1 MSDATVFATPFA
13 PRLFEQP
20 ALPTALPG
28 RYRIGMP
35 QLGLNGLSES
45 WLLAECG
52 DRHWQLLAQ
61 ACGMPIAQLRDARK
75 RRVYPA
81 FRSVRLRHAELD
93 AVAENDVLEIASTLG
108 RVSRT
113 QFYSKH
119 VVSAGHGQ
127 RAVVDMLS
135 VFVVRET
142 AGVNTSAVRSAVPGF
157 DAMPGL
163 DEGERFAD
171 HNRAWLQTRRE
182 QDAARNGRPNHSYA
196 PQLIRPCP
204 SVHFNGAGFL
214 YFARF
219 HELVDQAEAAW
230 FGPAAAPCVTT
241 ERHTLYHGNADVGCA
256 LSLQLC
262 EFERHGAQLRHHA
275 QIVRNDDHQV
285 IADVTTRR
293 RLRREGRG
301 FLETLFEK
309 AG

>member
-1 MSDATVFATPFA
+1 MPPATLAA
-13 PRLFEQP
+13 PPPAF
-20 ALPTALPG
+20 ALPQLAATG
-28 RYRIGMP
+28 RYRVGMP

-52 DRHWQLLAQ
+52 DRHWQLLAA
-61 ACGMPIAQLRDARK
+61 ACGMPIAQLRDGRE

-81 FRSVRLRHAELD
+81 FRSVRLRQAELD
-93 AVAENDVLEIASTLG
+93 AVREDEVLEIASSLG

-119 VVSAGHGQ
+119 VVAVGHGL

-135 VFVVRET
+135 VFVARET
-142 AGVNTSAVRSAVPGF
+142 AGVNTSAVRSAVAGF
-157 DAMPGL
+157 DGVPAL
-163 DEGERFAD
+163 EEGERFAA
-171 HNRAWLQTRRE
+171 HNRAWLQARRE
-182 QDAARNGRPNHSYA
+182 REAARGRPGHSYA

-262 EFERHGAQLRHHA
+262 EFERHGALLHHHA

-293 RLRREGRG
+293 RLRREARG

>member
-1 MSDATVFATPFA
+1 MSTATLSAA
-13 PRLFEQP
+13 PPLFSF
-20 ALPTALPG
+20 LPPG
-28 RYRIGMP
+28 AAGHYRVGMP

-61 ACGMPIAQLRDARK
+61 ACGMPVSQLRDARH

-93 AVAENDVLEIASTLG
+93 AVLENDQLEIASSLG

-119 VVSAGHGQ
+119 VVSSAHGL

-135 VFVVRET
+135 AFVARER
-142 AGVNTSAVRSAVPGF
+142 AGDNTSAARSAVSGF
-157 DAMPGL
+157 DAVPPL
-163 DEGERFAD
+163 EEGERFAA
-171 HNRAWLQTRRE
+171 HNRAWLQARRE
-182 QDAARNGRPNHSYA
+182 GDAARNGRPAHSYA
-196 PQLIRPCP
+196 PQAIRPCP

-219 HELVDQAEAAW
+219 HELVDHAEAAW
-230 FGPAAAPCVTT
+230 FGPWAARCVTT
-241 ERHTLYHGNADVGCA
+241 ERHTLYHGNADVGST

-262 EFERHGAQLRHHA
+262 EFERHGSQLDHHA
-275 QIVRNDDHQV
+275 QIVRSDDHRV

-293 RLRREGRG
+293 RLRQPGAD